1 MTPPKNILIVRTD
14 RIGDVVLT
22 LPLASIIKKKFPGTT
37 VTFLLSEYTK
47 PLAENNPFI
56 DGVITPITSDGK
68 IKIISN
74 VKQIKNKFDCVI
86 TAFPSFKIALILFLS
101 GIETRIG
108 TGYRWYSFLFNRKIF
123 DHRKTAEH
131 HELEYNVRLL
141 KQIGIDEDVN
151 PSNAEFG
158 LYASSE
164 SQQTVNAKLVELGVN
179 ADDRFIVI
187 HPGSGGSALDL
198 PVESLKKIVQQLSA
212 LNKIKILLT
221 GSEKEKALCQLFL
234 VNNNTLNVASLFSL
248 SEMIA
253 LIDRS
258 ILLISNS
265 TGPIHIAAALG
276 KQVIGF
282 YPKVRTCSEERWGP
296 YTNKKIIFKPG
307 NSCSGHTIK
316 QCMEQNCMA
325 SIKVEE
331 VSNAIINFI
340 NNKI

>member
-1 MTPPKNILIVRTD
+1 MTPLKNILVVRTD

-22 LPLASIIKKKFPGTT
+22 LPIASIIKKHFPDSR
-37 VTFLLSEYTK
+37 VTFFLSEYTK

-56 DGVITPITSDGK
+56 DDVITPITSNGK
-68 IKIISN
+68 IDIISN

-86 TAFPSFKIALILFLS
+86 TAFPTYKIALILFLS
-101 GIETRIG
+101 GIKTRVG
-108 TGYRWYSFLFNRKIF
+108 SGYRWYSFLFNRKVF

-141 KQIGIDEDVN
+141 QQIGVNEDIN
-151 PSNAEFG
+151 PSSIEFG
-158 LYASSE
+158 LRASQKSE
-164 SQQTVNAKLVELGVN
+164 QTVNAKLRGLGIN
-179 ADDRFIVI
+179 ANDKFIII

-198 PVESLKKIVQQLSA
+198 PIDSLKKIVQQLSIT
-212 LNKIKILLT
+212 NKIKILLT
-221 GSEKEKALCQLFL
+221 GSEKEKTLCQLFAL
-234 VNNNTLNVASLFSL
+234 NNNTLNVASLFSL

-296 YTNKKIIFKPG
+296 YTNKKVIFKPD
-307 NSCSGHTIK
+307 NSCSGHTIE
-316 QCMEQNCMA
+316 QCREQNCMA

-331 VSNAIINFI
+331 VLNTINS
-340 NNKI
+340 KI